1 MIAVVEEVGQDVTPL
16 FSLQFDEAALAP
28 YLEKFTERID
38 VEPVDGAWKIVRLE
52 LLEENI
58 IPASN
63 MFGYGQVHSPY
74 GSGQFIKDIEGAF
87 GEEEA
92 VMAFPQQTAVGEQ
105 QLAFESEHE
114 YIRAA
119 WTAGGTTPSFTTT
132 ISLRN

>member
-1 MIAVVEEVGQDVTPL
+1 MALPDYVQRRKGTYDNDALLTDQEDQVIIATGNSTAGLRVGKGAKFDINAL
-16 FSLQFDEAALAP
+16 FSAVSGTTPTLD
-28 YLEKFTERID
+28 
-38 VEPVDGAWKIVRLE
+38 IV
-52 LLEENI
+52 
-58 IPASN
+58 
-63 MFGYGQVHSPY
+63 
-74 GSGQFIKDIEGAF
+74 IEGSDTGVF
-87 GEEEA
+87 GGEEEA